1 MKKYF
6 IISPF
11 VFIAYFFLV
20 FDYKDLSIENI
31 ISSIFAIIFLY
42 GIVTLIAWLIVEHKA
57 KAKAKKNNPK
67 TKTTPRSTNKI
78 TITFD
83 NDDNNEEPSLVNR
96 IARREYIKNGINLN
110 DKKKSNFDDIFVDN
124 EFLPGDKLSAV
135 DMFWLDEDIQ
145 DEKKRKQNQKK
156 KY

>member
-57 KAKAKKNNPK
+57 KAKNNPK

>member
-42 GIVTLIAWLIVEHKA
+42 GIVTLIAWLIVKHKA

>member
-20 FDYKDLSIENI
+20 FDYKDLSKENI
-31 ISSIFAIIFLY
+31 IGSIFAIIFLY
-42 GIVTLIAWLIVEHKA
+42 GIVTLIAWLIVKH

-67 TKTTPRSTNKI
+67 TKTTPRSTNHI

-83 NDDNNEEPSLVNR
+83 NDDNNDEPSLVNR

-145 DEKKRKQNQKK
+145 DEKKRKQNQNK